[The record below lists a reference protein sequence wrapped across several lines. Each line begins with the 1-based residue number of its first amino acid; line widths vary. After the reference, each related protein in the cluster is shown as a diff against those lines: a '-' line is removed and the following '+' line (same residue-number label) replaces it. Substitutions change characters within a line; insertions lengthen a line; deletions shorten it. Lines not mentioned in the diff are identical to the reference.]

1 MQSSSPSDAAGQRL
15 TRLSDDELEV
25 ALLRAQSAISAAEAA
40 RADVITELLRRT
52 RSADS
57 RDPANYRREEF
68 VADHVAAVLS
78 CTKAAAN
85 ALLDTAVEASDHPSV
100 MRAWRSG
107 EIDSRKV
114 GVIASGLRHVDRA
127 YADSIAAQAITYGR
141 TRTASQLRVWLD
153 RRVLAGDPALAVQRR
168 RRAMAARKVSLTP
181 LADGMAEL
189 AAYLPAVQARQI
201 YDTVNAAA
209 MAAEENDRRAID
221 QRRCDALVDLIVG
234 RAEPPQVNVNLV
246 VTAETL
252 LDSEAEPAWISGVG
266 PVPADDAQQMVRTA
280 TKTTWRRLLAD
291 PDSGVLTDVG
301 ERSYRPS
308 AKLDRAVRARDMTC
322 RFPGC
327 RRSATGLANG
337 TDLDHTVP
345 WPTGATAAS
354 NLAVLCR
361 HHHRLKHS
369 PGWSVTNES
378 DGRMTCVTPGGRQIV
393 TTPWE
398 YIDRPPHPPD

>member
-1 MQSSSPSDAAGQRL
+1 MDNR
-15 TRLSDDELEV
+15 
-25 ALLRAQSAISAAEAA
+25 
-40 RADVITELLRRT
+40 
-52 RSADS
+52 
-57 RDPANYRREEF
+57 N
-68 VADHVAAVLS
+68 
-78 CTKAAAN
+78 
-85 ALLDTAVEASDHPSV
+85 
-100 MRAWRSG
+100 
-107 EIDSRKV
+107 
-114 GVIASGLRHVDRA
+114 
-127 YADSIAAQAITYGR
+127 
-141 TRTASQLRVWLD
+141 
-153 RRVLAGDPALAVQRR
+153 
-168 RRAMAARKVSLTP
+168 VSLTP

-201 YDTVNAAA
+201 YDTVNAVA
-209 MAAEENDRRAID
+209 MAAATDDRRSID
-221 QRRCDALVDLIVG
+221 QRRSDALVDLIVG
-234 RAEPPQVNVNLV
+234 RAEPPQINVNLV

-252 LDSEAEPAWISGVG
+252 LDSEAEPAWIAGVG
-266 PVPADDAQQMVRTA
+266 PVPAEDAQQMVRTA
-280 TKTTWRRLLAD
+280 VKTTWRRLLAD

-327 RRSATGLANG
+327 RRNATGIANG
-337 TDLDHTVP
+337 TDLDHTIP

-369 PGWSVTNES
+369 PGWSVTNDS
-378 DGRMTCVTPGGRQIV
+378 DGRMTWVTPGGRQIV